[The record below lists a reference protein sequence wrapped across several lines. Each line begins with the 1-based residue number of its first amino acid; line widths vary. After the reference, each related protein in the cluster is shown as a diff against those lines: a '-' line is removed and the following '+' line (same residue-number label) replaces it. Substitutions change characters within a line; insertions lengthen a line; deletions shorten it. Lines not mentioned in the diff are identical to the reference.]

1 MNTAEK
7 LEKVTNATQ
16 QLREW
21 ESHIKGDTA
30 LIFISETIGKG
41 FTDYYKVHLF
51 FLDEMGRIQRTHLT
65 WAIAQVSGYALKD
78 LGGAWHLA
86 ISGGGF
92 DKRYEIARLLEDFYG
107 IAYLRYGRI

>member
-7 LEKVTNATQ
+7 LEKVTNATR

-21 ESHIKGDTA
+21 ESHIRGDSA
-30 LIFISETIGKG
+30 LLLISETEGKG
-41 FTDYYKVHLF
+41 FTDYYRAYLF
-51 FLDEMGRIQRTHLT
+51 FVDSERIQRTELT

-78 LGGAWHLA
+78 LGGSWHLA

-92 DKRYEIARLLEDFYG
+92 DKRHEIARMLENHYG
-107 IAYLRYGRI
+107 IAGIRYGRI

>member
-21 ESHIKGDTA
+21 ESHIKGDSA
-30 LIFISETIGKG
+30 LLLISETQGKG
-41 FTDYYKVHLF
+41 FTDYYRAYLF
-51 FLDEMGRIQRTHLT
+51 FVDSERIQRTELT
-65 WAIAQVSGYALKD
+65 WAIAQVSNYALKD

-107 IAYLRYGRI
+107 IAGIRYGRI